1 VQAWFERS
9 FPACAATA
17 GVVPEPGA
25 AGAVDAAMGCL
36 AGGLSTARLGVGQQR
51 RCFAEVLRDAGF
63 RDALP
68 LDLLERLRR
77 AEER

>member
-1 VQAWFERS
+1 
-9 FPACAATA
+9 
-17 GVVPEPGA
+17 
-25 AGAVDAAMGCL
+25 MGCL